1 LLRRGPIGAA
11 RIPVKRC
18 GHARTREFLT
28 EVPMSMELV
37 LIIVVVVLLF
47 GGGGYWGRG
56 RGYW

>member
-1 LLRRGPIGAA
+1 MRLWANSLA
-11 RIPVKRC
+11 
-18 GHARTREFLT
+18 T
-28 EVPMSMELV
+28 EVPMELL